1 MWAYSEP
8 YFDPVVDSSIGS
20 GTHQSAAGITH
31 EKGTKFTTPI
41 DSVLTFHA
49 GKPDQRANSTLV
61 SNASN
66 FKIATDYYT
75 GSQDYWGAQHRLLD
89 TAYCVVKYTIGE
101 GETTIPSL
109 DFVVRGKGV
118 ACDNYDFSYA
128 PDPAYSSDDVTV
140 FDLGEEV
147 EIKRTSNDAS
157 LGSFVI
163 QDIYTITNMDGAS
176 ETRVRFDSNPANVVG
191 AFYMTDGTNNYHM
204 VSSDYKAHSGTI
216 PGAFTRRNYKCFGY
230 LCIWRNRYRYYCS
243 KRLS

>member
-1 MWAYSEP
+1 MDRGDVIQAQTINSTTVRRGRGHSQGWGSAGWQMGYGIKMTCGHTQS

-89 TAYCVVKYTIGE
+89 TAYCVVKYTIRE

-163 QDIYTITNMDGAS
+163 QDI
-176 ETRVRFDSNPANVVG
+176 
-191 AFYMTDGTNNYHM
+191 
-204 VSSDYKAHSGTI
+204 
-216 PGAFTRRNYKCFGY
+216 
-230 LCIWRNRYRYYCS
+230 
-243 KRLS
+243 